1 MAQTVSDLEAD
12 GYVTRTPD
20 PSDRRRA
27 LVSLTERGLA
37 TLHADRRHR
46 EGWLAA
52 AIAVELS
59 EREQAILADAVP
71 LLRRLADA

>member
-1 MAQTVSDLEAD
+1 MDAAEDV
-12 GYVTRTPD
+12 
-20 PSDRRRA
+20 
-27 LVSLTERGLA
+27 
-37 TLHADRRHR
+37 RHR
-46 EGWLAA
+46 ELLAA